1 MLILLDNEVEDEP
14 DQSQMRGIF
23 IYPLNRAMNS
33 QQVEVVRPQIRLEQ
47 IDWHQKDWMRDINR
61 KAREETPRKKIDV
74 YRT

>member
-14 DQSQMRGIF
+14 DLSRMRGIF

-47 IDWHQKDWMRDINR
+47 IDWHQKDLMRDINR

-74 YRT
+74 YRA